1 MIRQIRLKFKKVLMF
16 SKKFLHHLSSYALF
30 GPLVFFFELFLRQVF
45 KLLRKGCG
53 DLD

>member
-1 MIRQIRLKFKKVLMF
+1 MF
-16 SKKFLHHLSSYALF
+16 SKKFLHHLSSYVLF

-53 DLD
+53 QGFRLTLTDVPIM